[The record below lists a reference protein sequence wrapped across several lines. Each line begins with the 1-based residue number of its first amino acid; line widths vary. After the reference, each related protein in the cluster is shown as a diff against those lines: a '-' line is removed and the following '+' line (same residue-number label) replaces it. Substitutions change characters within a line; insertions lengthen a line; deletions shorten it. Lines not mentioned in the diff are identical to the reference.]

1 MLKNKIDNLEKN
13 GFSIFR
19 NIFSDDEM
27 QKLIEIGNRKCSMIN
42 YEGSIEGDL
51 INDNEIRE
59 IIFKDEVIS
68 IMKSI
73 VKNKKLMYFYDSQIH
88 CKPNQRIFHNDARN
102 YDVNPRKKNYP
113 VYRLG
118 IFLQDHTDYSGGIKF
133 RKNSHRRHILNK
145 LLLKNILT
153 GKQDIK
159 DPISFMN
166 FGKIVNAKTRLGDL
180 GIWSLRTQHSG
191 GAVIP
196 KLFNNLGLL
205 PFIDNYIPKILK
217 KPEHKN
223 RIAIFYTFGEDS
235 TALSNYIDYKFENKN
250 DLEHW
255 NKSYV
260 DNNVLEFANSKG
272 FEIHNKIIGYLS

>member
-1 MLKNKIDNLEKN
+1 M
-13 GFSIFR
+13 
-19 NIFSDDEM
+19 
-27 QKLIEIGNRKCSMIN
+27 
-42 YEGSIEGDL
+42 
-51 INDNEIRE
+51 
-59 IIFKDEVIS
+59 
-68 IMKSI
+68 
-73 VKNKKLMYFYDSQIH
+73 
-88 CKPNQRIFHNDARN
+88 
-102 YDVNPRKKNYP
+102 
-113 VYRLG
+113 
-118 IFLQDHTDYSGGIKF
+118 
-133 RKNSHRRHILNK
+133 
-145 LLLKNILT
+145 
-153 GKQDIK
+153 
-159 DPISFMN
+159 
-166 FGKIVNAKTRLGDL
+166 
-180 GIWSLRTQHSG
+180 

-272 FEIHNKIIGYLS
+272 FEIHNKIIGYFKLKKSSFHLFTGDFKIINIVELYMFLSFLFEFLF